1 MNEKFWYQKLS
12 LLTILLFL
20 RCGNKLNIVITGGAG
35 FIGTHLVEKFLEKS
49 HNVIVV
55 DNLLTGLKAN
65 LDNFT
70 KSKKFSFIDLD
81 VQNHIEIEGEV
92 DYVLHL
98 ASAASPKAYTDN
110 PINTLKAGSIGTINT
125 LGLAKAKHAKYLL
138 TSTSEVYGDP
148 EISPQP
154 ESYWGR
160 VNPNGVRSM
169 YDEAKR
175 FAEAAVS
182 SYNRIYNID
191 SRIVRLFNTYGP
203 KMKINDGRVVT
214 NFIVQAL
221 NGEDI
226 TIYGKG
232 NQTRSFCYVS
242 DTVAGI
248 IKAMDSESNEV
259 FNIGNPNEITILQL
273 AEIIIQLTESKSGVK
288 YQELPDDD
296 PTQRKP
302 DIGKA
307 INILDWKPDIGLEEG
322 LNKTIGWVKANLN

>member
-1 MNEKFWYQKLS
+1 M
-12 LLTILLFL
+12 
-20 RCGNKLNIVITGGAG
+20 NIVITGGAG

-70 KSKKFSFIDLD
+70 KSKNFSFIDLD
-81 VQNHIEIEGEV
+81 VQNHIQIDGEV

-98 ASAASPKAYTDN
+98 ASPGSPKAYTDN

-203 KMKINDGRVVT
+203 KMKLNDGRVVT

-273 AEIIIQLTESKSGVK
+273 AETIVQLTESKSGVN

-302 DIGKA
+302 DISKA
-307 INILDWKPDIGLEEG
+307 KNILDWKPDIGLEEG